1 MLWYVRALFSV
12 CICFRIEG
20 GGVTRALF
28 GLALLNKNQLLSFE
42 GFLMRM
48 ND

>member
-1 MLWYVRALFSV
+1 MYVLSLVFAFVSELR
-12 CICFRIEG
+12 